1 MIHFSW
7 TGILIAINLSTCFSK
22 LEQFSDAISFFESN
36 LKYFKNNGT
45 YWAILATHNYCDFD
59 YEGAEGAS
67 YNAIFKF
74 NIDLSEIWKI
84 FVFSAKKINRSEL
97 LYKVSKK
104 SLEDALNNPYV

>member
-1 MIHFSW
+1 MDRNIE
-7 TGILIAINLSTCFSK
+7 TAINLSTCFSK

-59 YEGAEGAS
+59 YEGAAGAS

-84 FVFSAKKINRSEL
+84 FVFSAKLEGEQQSFRKVLKML
-97 LYKVSKK
+97 LIIIF
-104 SLEDALNNPYV
+104 